1 MGGLIPALILILAY
15 LIGAIP
21 FGLLIVRAV
30 KGIDVRTVGSG
41 NIGATNVKRVLGTK
55 GFIGV
60 LVLDALKGLIPP
72 LAAPWLAGALGLD
85 PVPPWLPV
93 GAALAAIVGH
103 NFPVYLGF
111 KGGKGVATSLGAVLA
126 LDPIG
131 ALIAAGAFVFF
142 LVTTRY
148 MSISSLLGAL
158 AFGVAWFARARPP
171 FDRAHAPMSLFV
183 LLAVTMM
190 IVRHRANV
198 GRLLAGTEPK
208 FWGTSR

>member
-1 MGGLIPALILILAY
+1 MGMIPALILILAY

-21 FGLLIVRAV
+21 FGLLTVRIL
-30 KGIDVRTVGSG
+30 KGIDVRTIGSG

-55 GFIGV
+55 GFVGV
-60 LVLDALKGLIPP
+60 LILDALKGFLPP
-72 LAAPWLAGALGLD
+72 LGAPWLAAALGVD
-85 PVPPWLPV
+85 PVPHWLPV
-93 GAALAAIVGH
+93 GAALAAIIGH

-126 LDPIG
+126 LDPLG

-142 LVTTRY
+142 LLTIRY
-148 MSISSLLGAL
+148 MSLSSLLGAL

-171 FDRAHAPMSLFV
+171 FDAAHAPMSLFV
-183 LLAVTMM
+183 LLAVAMM
-190 IVRHRANV
+190 FVRHRANI

-208 FWGTSR
+208 FWGAAR